1 MSSADATPF
10 VALTGKVRALGP
22 KGRLG
27 LAAGAVAAVG
37 IVIVLAGGLSS
48 RPAAPVGGKG
58 DIVARGRIEP
68 QGRVRAI
75 SGPAGTGLITK
86 LLVDQGD
93 GVKTGQVLA
102 VLDGY
107 DSRKADYEMAENSLQ
122 LAELQRAQ
130 VNAGAKQ
137 AEIAAQRDVV
147 EAKRAQLDLTQKQ
160 WDRHSAEDL
169 SDAVSKESLDMLKTQ
184 LEQAKAELAAAENT
198 LKALTEVRGVDDKVA
213 AEQIAVQKAAAA
225 RAKAEMER
233 LLIRA
238 PADGTVLS
246 LQARAGEMIGADGV
260 LRLGDLAHLIVVAE
274 IDESEAAEVRDGM
287 EGTIEGTMLQK
298 PLKAKVSWAAHE
310 VFRQKRP
317 ASDILIGRD
326 ARIVEVELTPE
337 TPLPSVVGGEVVVRL
352 PLAAAGKS

>member
-10 VALTGKVRALGP
+10 VAWTGRVRALGT

-27 LAAGAVAAVG
+27 LAAGACAAIAILVG
-37 IVIVLAGGLSS
+37 LATSFGN
-48 RPAAPVGGKG
+48 RPPAPVGGKG

-68 QGRVRAI
+68 QGRVQAI
-75 SGPAGTGLITK
+75 SGPAGTGLIEK
-86 LLVDQGD
+86 LQVDEGD
-93 GVKTGQVLA
+93 TVRAGQVLA

-107 DSRKADYEMAENSLQ
+107 ESRKADYEMAEATLQ

-147 EAKRAQLDLTQKQ
+147 EAKRAQLELTQKQ
-160 WDRHSAEDL
+160 WDRHSSQDL
-169 SDAVSKESLDMLKTQ
+169 SDAVSKESLDTLKTQ
-184 LEQAKAELAAAENT
+184 LDQAKADLAAAENT
-198 LKALTEVRGVDDKVA
+198 LKSLTEVRAVDDKVA

-238 PADGTVLS
+238 PHDGTILS

-260 LRLGDLAHLIVVAE
+260 LRMGDLAHLIVVAE
-274 IDESEAAEVRDGM
+274 IDESEAAQVKDGM
-287 EGTIEGTMLQK
+287 EGTIDGTMLGQ
-298 PLKAKVSWAAHE
+298 PVKAKVTWAAHE

-326 ARIVEVELTPE
+326 ARIVEVELTPA
-337 TPLPSVVGGEVVVRL
+337 TPLPAVVGGEVVVRL
-352 PLAAAGKS
+352 LPAASGKS